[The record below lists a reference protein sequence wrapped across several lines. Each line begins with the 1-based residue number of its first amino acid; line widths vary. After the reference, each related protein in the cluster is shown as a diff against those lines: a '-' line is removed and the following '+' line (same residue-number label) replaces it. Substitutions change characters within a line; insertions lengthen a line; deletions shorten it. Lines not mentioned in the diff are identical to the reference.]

1 MPRVPKPEYV
11 IYGIHFGDQRYRY
24 IGQTGSFQQR
34 IAKHKYS
41 RSEAKTAV
49 AKWLSENDW
58 SLVRFEIL
66 DRADTVE
73 ELRDLEVVWIAKLRG
88 EGFDLLNLTDG
99 GEGLFNPAA
108 EVREKMSA
116 GRTGELNHRY
126 GKPKTEKQRDSFLAY
141 NLIRKQKHLSK
152 GSKNNKAIL
161 KEESVLQLRIDYAT
175 GAYSQREIA
184 EKYGISFS
192 NVYNVVSGKTWKHV
206 GGPTI

>member
-1 MPRVPKPEYV
+1 MPRVPKLQYV
-11 IYGIHFGDQRYRY
+11 IYGIHIGDQRYRY
-24 IGQTGSFQQR
+24 IGQTGGFPQR
-34 IAKHKYS
+34 IAQHKHS
-41 RSEAKTAV
+41 RAMAKTAV

-58 SLVRFEIL
+58 SSVRFEIL

-73 ELRDLEVVWIAKLRG
+73 ELRDLEVAWIARLRA

-99 GEGLFNPAA
+99 GEGLLNPTE
-108 EVREKMSA
+108 EVRAKLIA

-126 GKPKTEKQRDSFLAY
+126 GKPKTEKQRDSFSAY
-141 NLIRKQKHLSK
+141 NIIRKQKQLSK

-161 KEESVLQLRIDYAT
+161 NEESVLQLRIDYAT

-184 EKYGISFS
+184 EKYGISFH
-192 NVYNVVSGKTWKHV
+192 NVYHVVSGKTWNDV